1 MPTFHLLLKGKVQGV
16 FYRATAKKMADKFN
30 LSGWIKNTKEGH
42 VESIVTGSNEQV
54 QQFINWC
61 KTGPEKANVEEVQ
74 VTPTEEILFNDF
86 QILPFR

>member
-86 QILPFR
+86 QILPSR